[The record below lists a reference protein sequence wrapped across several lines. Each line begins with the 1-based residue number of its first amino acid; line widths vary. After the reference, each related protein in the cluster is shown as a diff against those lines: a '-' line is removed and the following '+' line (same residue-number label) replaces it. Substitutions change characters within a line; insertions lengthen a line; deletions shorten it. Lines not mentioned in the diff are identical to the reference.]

1 MQDWHTCL
9 KKLQTAK
16 EKGLSLTSHLVTA
29 SQNLYRTWRPRGFWV
44 NIPRKRSSWL
54 RTLQIWLLISGAELG
69 IWWAQTRIKI
79 YSLMSRFKQ
88 IVSRPLDGV
97 LTIAGNTLQLVLAV
111 LWLGGVPTYSL
122 LTTHTQ
128 SKMRNLE
135 SRTFFY
141 QHGNGFNLAR
151 YSVLCLVVLLLLL

>member
-1 MQDWHTCL
+1 MQDWQSCL

-29 SQNLYRTWRPRGFWV
+29 SQSLYRTWRPRGFWV
-44 NIPRKRSSWL
+44 GIPRKRLLWL
-54 RTLQIWLLISGAELG
+54 RTLLIWRLILGAELG
-69 IWWAQTRIKI
+69 IWWARTRIRT
-79 YSLMSRFKQ
+79 YSLMSRFKR
-88 IVSRPLDGV
+88 IVSRLLDGV
-97 LTIAGNTLQLVLAV
+97 QTIVGSILQSVLAV

-141 QHGNGFNLAR
+141 RHGNGFNLAR
-151 YSVLCLVVLLLLL
+151 YSVLCLVVLLLWL